1 MFPTSTTQTLI
12 DSIVQFP
19 NGIEMKISSKQKTG
33 GGAASALSGLKIT
46 PEIEKAYPSGTH
58 IIKTLIEKSAILGP
72 LILAVELG
80 IIKEEDKVIMETGK
94 SLEVSQLSS
103 RLKEILSNQAST
115 TQSSGYR
122 VFFHLMMGI
131 TNQLSVIVNSG
142 KEFGKAVLAALNNN
156 SYIQLLTNGQLWGA
170 KDLKLSYSTKFPIV
184 YKGEIVLWTQK
195 NYYATGIK
203 GKANFKLVG

>member
-1 MFPTSTTQTLI
+1 
-12 DSIVQFP
+12 
-19 NGIEMKISSKQKTG
+19 
-33 GGAASALSGLKIT
+33 
-46 PEIEKAYPSGTH
+46 
-58 IIKTLIEKSAILGP
+58 
-72 LILAVELG
+72 
-80 IIKEEDKVIMETGK
+80 METGK

-131 TNQLSVIVNSG
+131 TNQLSAIVNSG

-156 SYIQLLTNGQLWGA
+156 SYIQLLTNGQLWGT